1 MNKDEFEDVAQ
12 RLQEIDDVVKG
23 LDESIRSQAFTVLR
37 PYADGAPLKVKEG
50 HRRSPPEN
58 GADQGEDA
66 ALIEPDV
73 AAAFL
78 EEHVGDRPSDNAK
91 AIAALIYSVY
101 GNADFSVAEV
111 NEIAHEAGVMV
122 PDRVDVTLGGASVD
136 KKPLFQKRKSGV
148 YRPTINGRKFFKDE
162 YGVSPGTAKRPDLT

>member
-1 MNKDEFEDVAQ
+1 MKKDQFEKIAQ
-12 RLQEIDDVVKG
+12 RLKDINDVVKG
-23 LDESIRSQAFTVLR
+23 LDESIRSDAFAVLR
-37 PYADGAPLKVKEG
+37 PYADGAATKDGEG
-50 HRRSPPEN
+50 GRRLPSDN
-58 GADQGEDA
+58 DADLGEDA
-66 ALIEPDV
+66 ALIDPDV

-78 EEHVGDRPSDNAK
+78 EQHVSDKPADNAK

-111 NEIAHEAGVMV
+111 NKIAHEAGLMV

-136 KKPLFQKRKSGV
+136 KRALFQKRKSGV

-162 YGVSPGTAKRPDLT
+162 YGVIPGTAKRPDLT